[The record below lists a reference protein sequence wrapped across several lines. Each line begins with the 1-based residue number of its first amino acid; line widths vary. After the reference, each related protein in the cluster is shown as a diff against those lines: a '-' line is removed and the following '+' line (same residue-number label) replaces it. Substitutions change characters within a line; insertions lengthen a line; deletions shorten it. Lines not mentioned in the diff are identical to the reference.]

1 MINRQPTNDSR
12 QIAEP
17 YRLREYPFLRTT
29 VLERSRFDIGT
40 VKLAH
45 RAEPEALIFPKTVM
59 LKDSAMS
66 RSLSAANASGE
77 LGRLGAGPPGGTD
90 ARRDDGHA
98 PAPAR
103 VGACARAGRAGRAVL
118 RGGRGPGRGQ
128 GRASGAA
135 HPSPLGHGATEL
147 TFRRPAGAGAAPPC
161 PADHRRGSDPAV
173 GRGVSGP
180 GSADRA
186 DDASTSSSSTM
197 GSTPRLRR
205 KRDVVGRTV
214 ASGTTKQRYECF

>member
-1 MINRQPTNDSR
+1 AVINRQPTNDSR

-77 LGRLGAGPPGGTD
+77 LGRLGAGTPGGSD
-90 ARRDDGHA
+90 ARRD
-98 PAPAR
+98 
-103 VGACARAGRAGRAVL
+103 AVHE
-118 RGGRGPGRGQ
+118 PDT
-128 GRASGAA
+128 ASV
-135 HPSPLGHGATEL
+135 
-147 TFRRPAGAGAAPPC
+147 GAGAWAVL
-161 PADHRRGSDPAV
+161 DGRYVVRG
-173 GRGVSGP
+173 GG
-180 GSADRA
+180 
-186 DDASTSSSSTM
+186 
-197 GSTPRLRR
+197 L
-205 KRDVVGRTV
+205 
-214 ASGTTKQRYECF
+214 ASGGILW